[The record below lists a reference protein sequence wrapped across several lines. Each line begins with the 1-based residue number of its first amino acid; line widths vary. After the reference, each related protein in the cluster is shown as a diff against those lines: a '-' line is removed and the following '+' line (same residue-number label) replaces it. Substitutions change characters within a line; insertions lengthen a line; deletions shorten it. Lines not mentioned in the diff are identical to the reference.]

1 MSDQGDQVDN
11 DLFEDAHAV
20 LSPRALEDIVRAAVS
35 AAVGVV
41 AGRPEGAK
49 TGEISNLL
57 SDFEGKPSDDV
68 TAWFKRIDTIQGAYN
83 FSDATMLMVA
93 AGKLKGYAEDW
104 FNSKPEYAALSL
116 QELKFEMLL
125 MFNIKENLVALM
137 KRFDNRKWRRNET
150 FSAYF
155 QDKVLLGNK
164 LNLSEPELISYI
176 IEGFDNPV
184 LQSQA
189 KMKQFQSLNQ
199 LLCVMNEVSDGER
212 MGVARRFNQTVK
224 S

>member
-57 SDFEGKPSDDV
+57 SDFEGKSSDDV
-68 TAWFKRIDTIQGAYN
+68 TAWRIDTIQVLTILATH
-83 FSDATMLMVA
+83 ATMLMVA
-93 AGKLKGYAEDW
+93 AGKLKGYAKDW
-104 FNSKPEYAALSL
+104 LNSKPEYAALSL

-137 KRFDNRKWRRNET
+137 KRFDNRKWRRKET
-150 FSAYF
+150 FSASF
-155 QDKVLLGNK
+155 
-164 LNLSEPELISYI
+164 
-176 IEGFDNPV
+176 
-184 LQSQA
+184 
-189 KMKQFQSLNQ
+189 
-199 LLCVMNEVSDGER
+199 
-212 MGVARRFNQTVK
+212 
-224 S
+224 